1 MTPKPILRKTSMQE
15 PIQLTPILK
24 RRELIKERSKS
35 PKKKAPKPV
44 GDQYLSAE
52 QNFKIN
58 ILSATDMSATEDE
71 SETSKSLRNRRSIL
85 KQMED
90 QPTFLKI
97 PPKQVTESRPGII
110 KSKSFAN
117 PGQFECS
124 IEESAGKKLQML
136 SFFSNSSNSSNTSQK
151 PVVEKPRAA
160 SICDEMDDEDLVD
173 IDAEFESLLTK
184 TFEKESRKLSIGK
197 KRGLV

>member
-1 MTPKPILRKTSMQE
+1 MLLSTT
-15 PIQLTPILK
+15 T
-24 RRELIKERSKS
+24 
-35 PKKKAPKPV
+35 
-44 GDQYLSAE
+44 DQ
-52 QNFKIN
+52 
-58 ILSATDMSATEDE
+58 
-71 SETSKSLRNRRSIL
+71 
-85 KQMED
+85 
-90 QPTFLKI
+90 
-97 PPKQVTESRPGII
+97 VSRALVVAFYHII

-197 KRGLV
+197 KRKGWSSFA